1 MRFALLVACVCAT
14 TAARAQGQPLAQRWD
29 ELWAHRDAPADTQNE
44 LARLAKGELAK
55 DPASFEGNWRRAA
68 LLVWQADGAADGSEL
83 KAQLGKLAWEAADK
97 SVAAKPD
104 DVRGQYF
111 GGTGIG
117 LYSEGVGILTAL
129 SQGLEGKFRDRIQA
143 ALRIDKDFLDGGP
156 QVVWGRYF
164 FKLPWPKRDVA
175 QSIRVLSAAVEQHPR
190 NLRAKLY
197 LADSLAEDGK
207 GAEAKKLAQEIVDA
221 TVGGDPPE
229 ERRMKDLAKRW
240 LSKH

>member
-1 MRFALLVACVCAT
+1 MRVAILVACVCSAG
-14 TAARAQGQPLAQRWD
+14 AVHAQEQSLAQRWD
-29 ELWAHRDAPADTQNE
+29 ELWAHRETADAQNA
-44 LARLAKGELAK
+44 LARMAKAELAK
-55 DPASFEGNWRRAA
+55 DPNSFDGNWRRAA

-97 SVAAKPD
+97 AVASRPD

-143 ALRIDKDFLDGGP
+143 ALKIDKDFLDGAP

-164 FKLPWPKRDVA
+164 FKLPWPKRDVGEA
-175 QSIRVLSAAVEQHPR
+175 TKVLTEAVRSHPT

-197 LADSLAEDGK
+197 
-207 GAEAKKLAQEIVDA
+207 
-221 TVGGDPPE
+221 
-229 ERRMKDLAKRW
+229 
-240 LSKH
+240 